1 MKTHIKILGIIYL
14 GIGVL
19 IGLTTLLFIA
29 YAIFGKNASS
39 NGFMVIGIFV
49 GLFFWFFQTGLG
61 LWSLHPGAR
70 INALLVAIIL
80 MFVLNGA
87 LLLADGGKFSSS
99 TGQTIFHLAC
109 MAIGLYTIVILLLP
123 GARAVF
129 QK

>member
-14 GIGVL
+14 GLSAL
-19 IGLTTLLFIA
+19 IGLTTLLFVA
-29 YAIFGKNASS
+29 YALFGENASS
-39 NGFMVIGIFV
+39 NGVMVISIFV

-61 LWSLHPGAR
+61 LWNIHDGAR
-70 INALLVAIIL
+70 ISALLVAIIL

-109 MAIGLYTIVILLLP
+109 MAIGLYTTVILALP